1 MSFLSENKK
10 TIIPVGVV
18 IAVLAIGTGI
28 LSAQVSSD
36 KIAKNV
42 SIAGV
47 NLGGKTKAEALKALD
62 SQSKFKNINLKHAKK
77 YWTVSVDDI
86 DLNIDFSKT
95 VDKAYRVNR
104 DGGFFSNSMSMLRS
118 DFGKKTRVPLEMDYS
133 DAKLEEKL
141 VEIKGELDSPVK
153 NATLEYKNE
162 KTSVIPEES
171 GREMKVLASKSKI
184 KNELKKDNF
193 DIDLVVKLEEAK
205 FKAAD
210 LKGIDTLLGAYSTNY
225 GGVAGRSYNIE
236 KSARD
241 TNGVVLKPG
250 EEFSFNG
257 LTGDKTLARG
267 YKVAPVIE
275 SGQLVPGIGGG
286 VCQTSSTIFNAALLA
301 GMEITTRRNH
311 TIPSDYV
318 DLGRDATVADGNPG
332 QDFKFKNPFKHNV
345 YIKNYTLN
353 GKLHSQIYGSKE
365 DFQKIDISTQM
376 LGSFG
381 GGNKTVVDA
390 SVPAGKKVVVKY
402 GRPGYSVATY
412 RIFKDEQ
419 GNTVKTEKI
428 AISTYPAQVGLI
440 KVGPA
445 KPAAKPNPGAKRGPN
460 QQSGPAVGGTT
471 GPVVSPGRGI

>member
-1 MSFLSENKK
+1 MSFLRENKK
-10 TIIPVGVV
+10 VIIPVGVV
-18 IAVLAIGTGI
+18 VAVLVVGMGI

-47 NLGGKTKAEALKALD
+47 NLAGKTKTEALKILD
-62 SQSKFKNINLKHAKK
+62 QQSKFKNISLKHGKK
-77 YWTVSVDDI
+77 SWDLPANDI
-86 DLNIDFSKT
+86 DLDINFKST
-95 VDKAYRVNR
+95 VDKAYMVNR
-104 DGGFFSNSMSMLRS
+104 GGGFISNSISMLRS
-118 DFGKKTRVPLEMDYS
+118 DFGKKTLVPLDMKYDDS
-133 DAKLEEKL
+133 KLEEKL
-141 VEIKGELDSPVK
+141 VDIKGQLDSPVK

-171 GREMKVLASKSKI
+171 GRDMKMLASKAKI
-184 KNELKKDNF
+184 EKELKKDNF
-193 DIDLVVKLEEAK
+193 NIDLVVNLKEAQ
-205 FKAAD
+205 FKASD

-225 GGVAGRSYNIE
+225 GGAVGRNYNIE

-241 TNGVVLKPG
+241 TNGIVLKPG

-257 LTGDKTLARG
+257 ITGEKTLATG

-286 VCQTSSTIFNAALLA
+286 VCQTSSTIFNAALLS

-318 DLGRDATVADGNPG
+318 DLGRDATVVDGNPG

-365 DFQKIDISTQM
+365 DFQNIDVSTQM

-381 GGNKTVVDA
+381 GGNKTVPDA
-390 SVPAGKKVVVKY
+390 SIPAGKKVVVKY

-412 RIFKDEQ
+412 RIFKDDK
-419 GNTVKTEKI
+419 GNTIKTEKI
-428 AISTYPAQVGLI
+428 GISTYPAQVGLV

-445 KPAAKPNPGAKRGPN
+445 KGATKPNTGTVPGHNQPKPGLTPGATPR
-460 QQSGPAVGGTT
+460 T
-471 GPVVSPGRGI
+471 GNGI